1 MADATP
7 PPTTPG
13 RPVIRVEHAARVNF
27 ASAQNSVPVLK
38 QIEVTNP
45 TVAALTGLQL
55 EMTATPAIIQPK
67 SWEIPEIQPDASSRI
82 SNRQVQFDHARL
94 AGLNEAERGQLVF
107 RLLHNDE
114 TLAETHGELEF
125 LARDEWGGLADMAQI
140 LAAFVAP
147 NDPAVQTLLRETSDV
162 LQQDGKP
169 PALDGYQSKDR
180 KRVWM
185 LAAAAWSAV
194 RARSLNYAEP
204 PKSFER
210 AGQKIRTPSS
220 IVDTGLA
227 TCLDLALLMAGLLE
241 AIGLHPAVIF
251 TRGHAFCGAWLVR
264 KTFAETSTRDIT
276 ELRKAIAEHEFITF
290 EATGLTRPSMDFP
303 DAISDSKRRL
313 SEQQEAD
320 FEQAIDLT
328 RSRSA
333 GIRPLT
339 SAQSE
344 EIHRDATGMEP
355 PASTPLPPAPDF
367 DLTPSD
373 DLAEMPA
380 TPTGRIERW
389 QRKLLDL
396 SLRNRLLNF
405 KSTKQVVPFV
415 CYDVPGL
422 EDLLADG
429 AEMRI
434 ISLTEEDPVGD
445 RDPEMFRRDAGTD
458 IREQFV
464 RAAQE
469 RREVCVELSKSDM
482 SARLTTLYRKA
493 KSDLAEGGANTL
505 FLAAGFLRWKR
516 AGVNDGPYRAP
527 LLLLPVTLARRSA
540 QSGFRLRH
548 HEDDIRMNSTL
559 LEFLKRDFEV
569 SVPEL
574 EGDLPTDESGLD
586 LPRIYATMRRAVRD
600 IPHFEVVEDLAL
612 STFSFAKYLMWK
624 DLVDRTDS
632 LCENRLV
639 RHLIEN
645 PETPFAQHGAG
656 LPGPEEIDQ
665 HYPPSELMTPLP
677 ADSSQLAA
685 AVAAAEGHD
694 MVIVGPP
701 GTGKSQTIAN
711 MIALCLTKGKSVLF
725 VSEKSAALAVVHRRL
740 KQYGLGAACVELH
753 SNKADRKSVL
763 QQLGD
768 AWDRG
773 TTAREQEWQRVAE
786 RLQIRRDELNAYV
799 TAMHSPASHGLSIF
813 DAIGINAN
821 SPEKLPFALKFVECD
836 AHDADSFRRLL
847 ELAEHATRTFAN
859 VGEANGLRSVTRSD
873 WSFTWEKELLE
884 RAETLRSASVNYA
897 RAVNAFATMLGQPEQ
912 VDLPLENAAALEQL
926 ASAISKM
933 SGDDY
938 RPVAGGE
945 PEQQQAELD
954 RLGREVEQI
963 RNAQQAASAQYD
975 HTTIARMPVEEL
987 DRKWREASARIWPF
1001 SWLGKRHVRKLLQ
1014 SYANSGVA
1022 DPASDLDA
1030 IRVTAAS
1037 LASIAN
1043 SSLRDLPHFDDLN
1056 TDPTAAREY
1065 LATAM
1070 AFQAAAAAAQK
1081 RSADPSRFSTRLT
1094 SIWEV
1099 RGASAAAAQTAAELK
1114 QARSEHERAWSAY
1127 CETAGDSPA
1136 SGLTA
1141 AAEEMSALIRSQAQI
1156 QNRTKW
1162 IQVRQQ
1168 MNRAELTP
1176 MAEALEQ
1183 QQLPPEPARSA
1194 AILRQA
1200 YMRWWLP
1207 LAIDREPALRAFT
1220 GWEHKSR
1227 IDEFRELD
1235 EEAQKL
1241 STQQVLRLIAH
1252 DLPARDEVARKSELG
1267 VLRHQL
1273 GLQRP
1278 SMPIRTLISK
1288 LPETFTKLAPCV
1300 LMSPLSIAQYL
1311 PAGHALFDVVLF
1323 DEASQITTWDA
1334 IGAIARGRQSIIVGD
1349 PKQLP
1354 PTNFFGR
1361 AETDEEEIEEYEKDL
1376 PSILDEASVAGLPQR
1391 NLNWHYRSRDETLI
1405 AFSNHHYYGDRLI
1418 TFPSP
1423 STETSAVRFHHIKD
1437 GVYLR
1442 GTARANRQEARA
1454 VVAMIVDRLARALTQ
1469 PEQDR
1474 ETIGVITFN
1483 IQQQEL
1489 ILDLLD
1495 AERRANPNLEWFF
1508 QDEREEPLIVK
1519 NLENIQG
1526 DERDIMLFS
1535 LTFGADKT
1543 GRMTM
1548 NFGPMNK
1555 DGGEKRLNVAV
1566 TRARSELHVFA
1577 SFTAE
1582 QIDLGRTRAVGVAH
1596 LKNFLDY
1603 AERGP
1608 AALPAMDRGS
1618 VGEADSLFESA
1629 VAQALEA
1636 YGWEVRHQIGVSGF
1650 RIDLGVVHP
1659 QKAGAYLA
1667 GIECDGATYHSSAN
1681 ARDRDRIREGV
1692 LRNLGWEII
1701 RIWST
1706 EWFRRPKATCDQ
1718 VHTELEKLLA
1728 ASDSTATVSAN
1739 SPQATNSSETTT
1751 LASEEPPADDT
1762 GATADP
1768 GLPST
1773 LSEPTGNG
1781 LDFAQFYRPGYT
1793 TTLER
1798 LILGIV
1804 RSENPIHEHRLT
1816 REVARRHGA
1825 QRAGRK
1831 MQQRVTNC
1839 CDQLEVREEHGHRFV
1854 WLPDT
1859 NKPHIPYRPNLER
1872 EVREIPQAEIAAL
1885 LKERPSITSAPDSAK
1900 ELAQLLGISR
1910 LGKSTRE
1917 HLERVLAD
1925 IAMLDCAR

>member
-1 MADATP
+1 MADASPADTAP
-7 PPTTPG
+7 N
-13 RPVIRVEHAARVNF
+13 RPEIRVEHAARVNF
-27 ASAQNSVPVLK
+27 ASVQNSVPILRQVE
-38 QIEVTNP
+38 ISNP
-45 TVAALTGLQL
+45 TEATLTGLHL
-55 EMTATPAIIQPK
+55 EMTVTPAIIQPK
-67 SWEIPEIQPDASSRI
+67 SWEIPEIPAGASSQI

-94 AGLNEAERGQLVF
+94 AGLNEAERGELVF
-107 RLLHNDE
+107 QLSRNDE
-114 TLAETHGELEF
+114 TLAETRNELEF

-147 NDPAVQTLLRETSDV
+147 NDPAIQTLLRETSDV
-162 LQQDGKP
+162 LQRDGKP
-169 PALDGYQSKDR
+169 PALDGYQSEDR
-180 KRVWM
+180 KRAWM

-194 RARSLNYAEP
+194 RARNLNYAEP

-241 AIGLHPAVIF
+241 AIGLHPVVVF
-251 TRGHAFCGAWLVR
+251 TRGHAFCGVWLVR
-264 KTFAETSTRDIT
+264 KTFAETSTRDVT

-290 EATGLTRPSMDFP
+290 EATGLARPGMDFP
-303 DAISDSKRRL
+303 DAINDTKQRL

-320 FEQAIDLT
+320 FEQAIDLA

-333 GIRPLT
+333 RIRPLAG
-339 SAQSE
+339 AQSVE
-344 EIHRDATGMEP
+344 VHRDTAEAEP
-355 PASTPLPPAPDF
+355 PTLVPLPPAPDF
-367 DLTPSD
+367 DLTSAT
-373 DLAEMPA
+373 DLAETPA
-380 TPTGRIERW
+380 TPAGRIERW

-405 KSTKQVVPFV
+405 KPTKQVVPFV

-429 AEMRI
+429 AEMRV
-434 ISLTEEDPVGD
+434 ISLAEENPVGD
-445 RDPEMFRRDAGTD
+445 RDSEAFRREAGTD
-458 IREQFV
+458 IQEQFV

-469 RREVCVELSKSDM
+469 RAEVCVPLPKNDM
-482 SARLTTLYRKA
+482 IARLTTLYRKA

-516 AGVNDGPYRAP
+516 AEVKDGPYRAP
-527 LLLLPVTLARRSA
+527 LLLLPVTLTRRSA

-586 LPRIYATMRRAVRD
+586 LPRIYATMRQAVRD

-645 PETPFAQHGAG
+645 PETPFAQHSAS
-656 LPGPEEIDQ
+656 LPGPEEIDR

-711 MIALCLTKGKSVLF
+711 MIALCLAKGKSVLF

-763 QQLGD
+763 RQLGD
-768 AWDRG
+768 AWDRA
-773 TTAREQEWQRVAE
+773 TTAGEQEWQRVAK
-786 RLQIRRDELNAYV
+786 RLQIRRDELNTYV
-799 TAMHSPASHGLSIF
+799 AAMHSPASHGLSIF

-821 SPEKLPFALKFVECD
+821 SPEKLPFTLKFAECD
-836 AHDADSFRRLL
+836 AHDASSFRRLL
-847 ELAEHATRTFAN
+847 ELAEHAARTFAN
-859 VGEANGLRSVTRSD
+859 TRDASGLRSIARSD
-873 WSFTWEKELLE
+873 WSFAWEAELLE
-884 RAETLRSASVNYA
+884 RAETLQSASVNYA
-897 RAVNAFATMLGQPEQ
+897 QAANAFAAVLEQPEPT
-912 VDLPLENAAALEQL
+912 DLPLEDAAALEQL

-938 RPVAGGE
+938 RHVASGE
-945 PEQQQAELD
+945 PEQRQTELE

-963 RNAQQAASAQYD
+963 QNAHQAASARYG
-975 HTTIARMPVEEL
+975 HETVARMPAEEL
-987 DRKWREASARIWPF
+987 DRKWREAGARIWPF
-1001 SWLGKRHVRKLLQ
+1001 SWFGKRHVRKLLQ
-1014 SYANSGVA
+1014 SYANSGTA

-1030 IRVTAAS
+1030 VRVIAAS
-1037 LASIAN
+1037 LASIEN
-1043 SSLRDLPHFDDLN
+1043 SSLRGLPHFNNLD
-1056 TDPTAAREY
+1056 TDPKAAREY
-1065 LATAM
+1065 LATAT
-1070 AFQAAAAAAQK
+1070 AFLSAAAAARA
-1081 RSADPSRFSTRLT
+1081 RSADPSLFSTRLK
-1094 SIWEV
+1094 SIWEE
-1099 RGASAAAAQTAAELK
+1099 RGVSAAAAQAAAELE

-1127 CETAGDSPA
+1127 RETAGDSPA
-1136 SGLTA
+1136 DRLAA
-1141 AAEEMSALIRSQAQI
+1141 AAEEMSALIQSRAQI
-1156 QNRTKW
+1156 QNQTKW

-1183 QQLPPEPARSA
+1183 QQLPPEPARA
-1194 AILRQA
+1194 AEAFRQA

-1207 LAIDREPALRAFT
+1207 LAIDREPVLRAFT

-1252 DLPARDEVARKSELG
+1252 DLPARDEVARNSELG
-1267 VLRHQL
+1267 TLRHQL

-1361 AETDEEEIEEYEKDL
+1361 TETDDEEIEEYERDL

-1423 STETSAVRFHHIKD
+1423 STKTSAVRFHHIKD
-1437 GVYLR
+1437 GIYLR
-1442 GTARANRQEARA
+1442 GTARANKQEARE
-1454 VVAMIVDRLARALTQ
+1454 VVAMIVDRLTRALTR
-1469 PEQDR
+1469 PEKDR

-1495 AERRANPNLEWFF
+1495 AERRANPSFEWFF
-1508 QDEREEPLIVK
+1508 EDEREEPLIVK

-1535 LTFGADKT
+1535 LTFGADKA
-1543 GRMTM
+1543 GKMTM

-1577 SFTAE
+1577 SFTAD

-1618 VGEADSLFESA
+1618 VGEADSPFESA

-1636 YGWEVRHQIGVSGF
+1636 RGWEVRPQIGVSGF

-1681 ARDRDRIREGV
+1681 ARDRDRIRESV
-1692 LRNLGWEII
+1692 LRNLGWDII

-1718 VHTELEKLLA
+1718 VHAELEKLLA
-1728 ASDSTATVSAN
+1728 ASDSPATASASPPRAADN
-1739 SPQATNSSETTT
+1739 SESATS
-1751 LASEEPPADDT
+1751 ASVEPPADDS
-1762 GATADP
+1762 GTAVDP
-1768 GLPST
+1768 VQSST
-1773 LSEPTGNG
+1773 LSEVADNE
-1781 LDFAQFYRPGYT
+1781 LDFAQFYRPEYT
-1793 TTLER
+1793 AMLER
-1798 LILGIV
+1798 LVLDIV
-1804 RSENPIHEHRLT
+1804 RSENPIHEHRLA
-1816 REVARRHGA
+1816 REVARRHRVRRIG
-1825 QRAGRK
+1825 GK
-1831 MQQRVTNC
+1831 MQQRVTDC
-1839 CDQLEVREEHGHRFV
+1839 CGQLEVREEHEHRFV
-1854 WLPDT
+1854 WLPGT
-1859 NKPHIPYRPNLER
+1859 HQPSIPHRPNLER
-1872 EVREIPQAEIAAL
+1872 EVREIPQAEIATL
-1885 LKERPSITSAPDSAK
+1885 LEERPDIASAADPAK

-1910 LGKSTRE
+1910 LRQSTRE
-1917 HLERVLAD
+1917 HLEQVLAG
-1925 IAMLDCAR
+1925 IAMLDSPH

>member
-7 PPTTPG
+7 PSTAPG
-13 RPVIRVEHAARVNF
+13 RPEIRVEHATRVNF
-27 ASAQNSVPVLK
+27 ASAQNAVPVLK
-38 QIEVTNP
+38 QIDIANP
-45 TVAALTGLQL
+45 TATALTSLQL
-55 EMTATPAIIQPK
+55 EMTATPEIIQPK
-67 SWEIPEIQPDASSRI
+67 SWEIPEIQPGASSQI
-82 SNRQVQFDHARL
+82 SNRQVQFDQARL

-107 RLLHNDE
+107 RLSRDGEN
-114 TLAETHGELEF
+114 LAETRDELEF
-125 LARDEWGGLADMAQI
+125 LARDEWGGLAEMAQI

-147 NDPAVQTLLRETSDV
+147 NDPAIQTLLRETSDV
-162 LQQDGKP
+162 LQQDGKS
-169 PALDGYQSKDR
+169 PALDGYQSHDR
-180 KRVWM
+180 KRAWM

-194 RARSLNYAEP
+194 RARNLNYAEP

-210 AGQKIRTPSS
+210 TGQKIRAPST

-241 AIGLHPAVIF
+241 AVGLHPAVVF
-251 TRGHAFCGAWLVR
+251 TRGHAFCGTWLVR
-264 KTFAETSTRDIT
+264 KTFAETSTCDVT

-290 EATGLTRPSMDFP
+290 EATGLTRPGMDFP
-303 DAISDSKRRL
+303 DAINDTKRRL

-320 FEQAIDLT
+320 FEQAIDLA
-328 RSRSA
+328 RSRAA
-333 GIRPLT
+333 GIRPLA

-344 EIHRDATGMEP
+344 KIRRDAAEAEP
-355 PASTPLPPAPDF
+355 PAPTPLPPAPEF
-367 DLTPSD
+367 GLTLGD
-373 DLAEMPA
+373 DPAETPA

-405 KSTKQVVPFV
+405 KPTKQVVPFV

-429 AEMRI
+429 AEMRV
-434 ISLTEEDPVGD
+434 ISLAEEDPVGD
-445 RDPEMFRRDAGTD
+445 RDPETFRRDSGTD
-458 IREQFV
+458 IQEQFV

-469 RREVCVELSKSDM
+469 RGEVCVPLPKNDM

-527 LLLLPVTLARRSA
+527 LLLLPVTLTRRSA

-586 LPRIYATMRRAVRD
+586 LPRIYATMRRAIRD

-645 PETPFAQHGAG
+645 PEAPFAQPGTG
-656 LPGPEEIDQ
+656 LPGPEEIDR

-711 MIALCLTKGKSVLF
+711 MIALCLAKGKSVLF

-763 QQLGD
+763 RQLGD
-768 AWDRG
+768 AWDRA
-773 TTAREQEWQRVAE
+773 TTAGEQEWRRVAE
-786 RLQIRRDELNAYV
+786 RLQIRRDDLNAYV
-799 TAMHSPASHGLSIF
+799 AAMHSPASHGLSIF

-821 SPEKLPFALKFVECD
+821 SPEKLPFTLKFAECD

-847 ELAEHATRTFAN
+847 ELAEHAARTFAN
-859 VGEANGLRSVTRSD
+859 TSGTDSLQSIIHSD
-873 WSFTWEKELLE
+873 WSFAWEAELLE
-884 RAETLRSASVNYA
+884 RAEALQSASINYA
-897 RAVNAFATMLGQPEQ
+897 RAANAFTTMLGQPEQ
-912 VDLPLENAAALEQL
+912 ADLPLEDAGALERL

-938 RPVAGGE
+938 RPVTGGE
-945 PEQQQAELD
+945 PEQRQAELD
-954 RLGREVEQI
+954 RLGQEVEQI
-963 RNAQQAASAQYD
+963 RNAQQAAAARYD
-975 HTTIARMPVEEL
+975 HATVPRVPAEEL
-987 DRKWREASARIWPF
+987 DRKWREAGARIWPF
-1001 SWLGKRHVRKLLQ
+1001 SWFGKRHVRKLLQ
-1014 SYANSGVA
+1014 SYANNGTV

-1030 IRVTAAS
+1030 IRAIATS
-1037 LASIAN
+1037 LAGIAD
-1043 SSLRDLPHFDDLN
+1043 SSLRDLPHFNNLD
-1056 TDPTAAREY
+1056 TDPKAAREY
-1065 LATAM
+1065 LATAA
-1070 AFQAAAAAAQK
+1070 AFHSAAAAAQT
-1081 RSADPSRFSTRLT
+1081 RSADPSLFSTRLK
-1094 SIWEV
+1094 SIWEE
-1099 RGASAAAAQTAAELK
+1099 RGASTAAKQIAAELE

-1127 CETAGDSPA
+1127 RETAGDSPTG
-1136 SGLTA
+1136 GLA
-1141 AAEEMSALIRSQAQI
+1141 ATAEEMGALIRSRAQI
-1156 QNRTKW
+1156 QNHTKW
-1162 IQVRQQ
+1162 VQVREQ

-1183 QQLPPEPARSA
+1183 RQLPPKPEQA
-1194 AILRQA
+1194 AESFRRA

-1207 LAIDREPALRAFT
+1207 LAIDREPVLRAFT

-1252 DLPARDEVARKSELG
+1252 DLPARDEVARNSELG

-1361 AETDEEEIEEYEKDL
+1361 TETDEEEIEEYEKDL

-1423 STETSAVRFHHIKD
+1423 STKTSAVRFHHIKD
-1437 GVYLR
+1437 GIYLR
-1442 GTARANRQEARA
+1442 GAARANKQEARA
-1454 VVAMIVDRLARALTQ
+1454 IVAMIVDRLTRALTQ
-1469 PEQDR
+1469 PEEER

-1495 AERRANPNLEWFF
+1495 AERRANPRFEWFF
-1508 QDEREEPLIVK
+1508 EDEREEPLIVK

-1535 LTFGADKT
+1535 LTFGADKA
-1543 GRMTM
+1543 GKMTM

-1618 VGEADSLFESA
+1618 VGEADSPFESA

-1636 YGWEVRHQIGVSGF
+1636 RGWEVRPQIGVSGF

-1706 EWFRRPKATCDQ
+1706 EWFRRPQATCDQ
-1718 VHTELEKLLA
+1718 VHAELEKLLA
-1728 ASDSTATVSAN
+1728 ASASTATTFANHPRAADNSESAA
-1739 SPQATNSSETTT
+1739 P
-1751 LASEEPPADDT
+1751 ASAEPPADDA
-1762 GATADP
+1762 GAAADP
-1768 GLPST
+1768 AQPST
-1773 LSEPTGNG
+1773 LSEVADNE
-1781 LDFAQFYRPGYT
+1781 LDFAQFYRPEYT
-1793 TTLER
+1793 AMLEQ
-1798 LILGIV
+1798 LILDIV
-1804 RSENPIHEHRLT
+1804 RSENPIHEHRLA

-1825 QRAGRK
+1825 RRVGGK
-1831 MQQRVTNC
+1831 MQQRVTSC
-1839 CDQLEVREEHGHRFV
+1839 CGQFEVREERGHRFV
-1854 WLPDT
+1854 WLPGT
-1859 NKPHIPYRPNLER
+1859 HQPNIPHRPNLER
-1872 EVREIPQAEIAAL
+1872 EVWEIPQAEIATL
-1885 LKERPSITSAPDSAK
+1885 LEERPNIASAADPAK

-1910 LGKSTRE
+1910 LRRSTRE
-1917 HLERVLAD
+1917 HLEQVLAG
-1925 IAMLDCAR
+1925 IAVLDSPH

>member
-1 MADATP
+1 
-7 PPTTPG
+7 
-13 RPVIRVEHAARVNF
+13 
-27 ASAQNSVPVLK
+27 
-38 QIEVTNP
+38 
-45 TVAALTGLQL
+45 
-55 EMTATPAIIQPK
+55 
-67 SWEIPEIQPDASSRI
+67 
-82 SNRQVQFDHARL
+82 
-94 AGLNEAERGQLVF
+94 
-107 RLLHNDE
+107 
-114 TLAETHGELEF
+114 
-125 LARDEWGGLADMAQI
+125 
-140 LAAFVAP
+140 
-147 NDPAVQTLLRETSDV
+147 
-162 LQQDGKP
+162 
-169 PALDGYQSKDR
+169 
-180 KRVWM
+180 M

-194 RARSLNYAEP
+194 RARNLNYAEP

-210 AGQKIRTPSS
+210 AGQKVRSPSS

-251 TRGHAFCGAWLVR
+251 TRGHAFCGAWLTR
-264 KTFAETSTRDIT
+264 KTFAETSTLDVT
-276 ELRKAIAEHEFITF
+276 ELRKAIAAHEFIAF
-290 EATGLTRPSMDFP
+290 ETTGLTRPGMDFP
-303 DAISDSKRRL
+303 SAINDTKQRL
-313 SEQQEAD
+313 SERQEAD
-320 FEQAIDLT
+320 FEQAVDLA

-333 GIRPLT
+333 GIRPLA
-339 SAQSE
+339 SAQSA
-344 EIHRDATGMEP
+344 EIRGDATEAERLA
-355 PASTPLPPAPDF
+355 PAPLPPAPDF
-367 DLTPSD
+367 DLTLDGDPDETPST
-373 DLAEMPA
+373 PA
-380 TPTGRIERW
+380 GRIERW
-389 QRKLLDL
+389 QSKLLDL

-405 KSTKQVVPFV
+405 KSTKQIVQFV

-422 EDLLADG
+422 EDLLAGG

-434 ISLTEEDPVGD
+434 VSLTEEDPVGD

-458 IREQFV
+458 IREQFA
-464 RAAQE
+464 RMAQE
-469 RREVCVELSKSDM
+469 RGEICVKLAKSDM
-482 SARLTTLYRKA
+482 NARLTTLYRKA
-493 KSDLAEGGANTL
+493 RSDLAEGGANTL
-505 FLAAGFLRWKR
+505 FLAAGFLRWKK
-516 AGVNDGPYRAP
+516 AKVNDGPYRAP
-527 LLLLPVTLARRSA
+527 LLLLPVTLTRRSA

-548 HEDDIRMNSTL
+548 HEDDIRINSTL

-586 LPRIYATMRRAVRD
+586 LPWIYATMRRAVRD

-639 RHLIEN
+639 QHLIEN
-645 PETPFAQHGAG
+645 PETPFAQHSAG

-665 HYPPSELMTPLP
+665 HYLPSELMTPLP

-685 AVAAAEGHD
+685 VVAAAEGHD

-725 VSEKSAALAVVHRRL
+725 VSEKSAALEVVHRRL
-740 KQYGLGAACVELH
+740 KQCGLGAACVELH

-763 QQLGD
+763 RQLGN
-768 AWDRG
+768 AWDRSA
-773 TTAREQEWQRVAE
+773 TASEQEWRRVAE
-786 RLQIRRDELNAYV
+786 RLQICRDELNAYV

-813 DAIGINAN
+813 DAIGIHTN
-821 SPEKLPFALKFVECD
+821 SQKELPFALKFAECD
-836 AHDADSFRRLL
+836 AHDVDSFRRLL
-847 ELAEHATRTFAN
+847 ELVKHAARTYAN
-859 VGEANGLRSVTRSD
+859 VGDVNSLQSITYSD
-873 WSFTWEKELLE
+873 WSHVWEEKLLE
-884 RAETLRSASVNYA
+884 QAQALRAASINYA
-897 RAVNAFATMLGQPEQ
+897 QAANAFAAMLGQPEQ
-912 VDLPLENAAALEQL
+912 AELPLENAAALEQL

-945 PEQQQAELD
+945 PEQRKAELG
-954 RLGREVEQI
+954 RLGQEVEQI
-963 RNAQQAASAQYD
+963 RDAQQAASAQYD
-975 HTTIARMPVEEL
+975 RTTISRMPMEEL
-987 DRKWREASARIWPF
+987 DRKWREAGARIWPF

-1014 SYANSGVA
+1014 SYANSGIA

-1030 IRVTAAS
+1030 IHAIATS
-1037 LASIAN
+1037 LANIAN
-1043 SSLRDLPHFDDLN
+1043 SSLRDLPHFDNLDTN
-1056 TDPTAAREY
+1056 PTTAREY
-1065 LATAM
+1065 LATAT
-1070 AFQAAAAAAQK
+1070 AFQSAAAAAQAC
-1081 RSADPSRFSTRLT
+1081 STDPSIFSTRLN
-1094 SIWEV
+1094 SIWEEY
-1099 RGASAAAAQTAAELK
+1099 GASAAAAQTAAELK

-1127 CETAGDSPA
+1127 CETAGGSPA

-1156 QNRTKW
+1156 QNHTKW
-1162 IQVRQQ
+1162 IYVRQQ

-1183 QQLPPEPARSA
+1183 QQLSPNPAQA
-1194 AILRQA
+1194 VTAFRQA

-1207 LAIDREPALRAFT
+1207 LAIDREPVLRAFT
-1220 GWEHKSR
+1220 SWEHKSR

-1252 DLPARDEVARKSELG
+1252 SLPARDEVARKSELG
-1267 VLRHQL
+1267 ILRHQL
-1273 GLQRP
+1273 NLQRP

-1300 LMSPLSIAQYL
+1300 LMSPLSVAQYL

-1361 AETDEEEIEEYEKDL
+1361 AETDEEDLEEYERDL
-1376 PSILDEASVAGLPQR
+1376 PSILDEASVAGLPQK

-1405 AFSNHHYYGDRLI
+1405 AFSNHHYYGDRLV

-1442 GTARANRQEARA
+1442 GTARANKQEAQA
-1454 VVAMIVDRLARALTQ
+1454 VVMMIVGRLTRALAQ

-1495 AERRANPNLEWFF
+1495 AERRTNPSLEWFF

-1535 LTFGADKT
+1535 LTFGADRAGK
-1543 GRMTM
+1543 MTM

-1582 QIDLGRTRAVGVAH
+1582 QIDLGRTQAVGVAH

-1608 AALPAMDRGS
+1608 AAPPAMDRGS
-1618 VGEADSLFESA
+1618 VGKADSPFESA
-1629 VAQALEA
+1629 VAQALAA
-1636 YGWEVRHQIGVSGF
+1636 YGWEVRHQIGVSSF

-1706 EWFRRPKATCDQ
+1706 EWFRRPKAICDQ
-1718 VHTELEKLLA
+1718 VHAELEKLLA
-1728 ASDSTATVSAN
+1728 ASDSTAAASAD
-1739 SPQATNSSETTT
+1739 SPQAANNSESAA
-1751 LASEEPPADDT
+1751 LASEESPADGAGTMADPVPPPA
-1762 GATADP
+1762 
-1768 GLPST
+1768 
-1773 LSEPTGNG
+1773 LSESASNG
-1781 LDFAQFYRPGYT
+1781 LNFVQFYRPGYT
-1793 TTLER
+1793 VILER
-1798 LILGIV
+1798 LILDIV
-1804 RSENPIHEHRLT
+1804 RSENPIQEHRLT
-1816 REVARRHGA
+1816 REVARRH
-1825 QRAGRK
+1825 RARRIGGK
-1831 MQQRVTNC
+1831 MQQRVTDC
-1839 CDQLEVREEHGHRFV
+1839 CGQLEVREEHGHRFV
-1854 WLPDT
+1854 WLPNT
-1859 NKPHIPYRPNLER
+1859 HRPNIPYRPDLER
-1872 EVREIPQAEIAAL
+1872 EVREIPQAEIVTL
-1885 LKERPSITSAPDSAK
+1885 LKEQPSVPSAPDPAK

-1925 IAMLDCAR
+1925 IAMLDSPH